1 MSSEGSLDIAEAR
14 SLFPS
19 LSPQTPYIYADNA
32 GGSQC
37 CQAVI
42 DRVVEYFHSSNVGL
56 GGGDSVSK
64 TAGDRETARILFN
77 ANSTQEVSFGSS
89 SSLLIDNLAK
99 AIEGDFGDESEII
112 LTGEH
117 EGTRSSS
124 IHGLLFGE
132 NDRSLQQMSSRP
144 C

>member
-1 MSSEGSLDIAEAR
+1 MSSEGPLDIAEAR

-19 LSPQTPYIYADNA
+19 LSSQTPYIYADNA

-42 DRVVEYFHSSNVGL
+42 DRVVEYFHNSNVRL

-64 TAGDRETARILFN
+64 TAGDRVERGRETARILFN

-89 SSLLIDNLAK
+89 SSLLIANLAK

-112 LTGEH
+112 VTGEH
-117 EGTRSSS
+117 EGTD
-124 IHGLLFGE
+124 LPLFFG
-132 NDRSLQQMSSRP
+132 R
-144 C
+144 